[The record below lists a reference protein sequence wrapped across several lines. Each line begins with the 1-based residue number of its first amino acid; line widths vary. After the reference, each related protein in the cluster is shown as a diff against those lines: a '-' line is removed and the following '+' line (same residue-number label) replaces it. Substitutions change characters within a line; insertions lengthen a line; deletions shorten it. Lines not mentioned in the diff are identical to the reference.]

1 MNIAQEQYIKAMAS
15 LVAVY
20 DLELMIANIH
30 CAHSGY
36 EYPLTSIL
44 HQ

>member
-1 MNIAQEQYIKAMAS
+1 MNIAQAQHIKAMTS
-15 LVAVY
+15 LIAVY

-30 CAHSGY
+30 CAHSDCK
-36 EYPLTSIL
+36 YPLTSIL